1 MRTLV
6 FAMILL
12 GFTSGAFA
20 NPRNKKQSKANPQ
33 TTATVEQQ
41 LANHLTYPEAL
52 RELKGNGVVV
62 IQFRLNENDRVTD
75 VTVHSANQALNHE
88 LTNQLKHIKLTTTT
102 EAAADKVYTAQ
113 VRFQAS
119 E

>member
-1 MRTLV
+1 MKTLV

-33 TTATVEQQ
+33 VTATVEQQ
-41 LANHLTYPEAL
+41 LASHLTYPDAL

-75 VTVHSANQALNHE
+75 LTVHSADQALNRE
-88 LTNQLKHIKLTTTT
+88 LTNQLKHIKLTANAKAT
-102 EAAADKVYTAQ
+102 ADKVYTAQ
-113 VRFQAS
+113 LRFQAG